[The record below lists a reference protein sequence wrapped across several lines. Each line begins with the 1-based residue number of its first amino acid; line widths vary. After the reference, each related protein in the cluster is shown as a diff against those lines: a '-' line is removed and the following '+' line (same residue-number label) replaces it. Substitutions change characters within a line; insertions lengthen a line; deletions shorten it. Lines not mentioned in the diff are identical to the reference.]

1 MTDEHEKKTMMKTTT
16 KRRGSEMGERA
27 IRGSA
32 VRWPRHVFARGALL
46 ACLSLGAVACKSGA
60 SKSSSGLDG
69 LADGDQPTEHLELD
83 PMLVTVGKD
92 GKPGLSVN
100 ADEVFQ
106 KAYTAYAARRYE
118 DALVHYGTIV
128 EYFPES
134 RFFIPSLFNS
144 GLANEKLER
153 WEQASQSYQRIID
166 TAPEKSDAKDA
177 YFRLASVY
185 EKLARHADIVELMT
199 QVMLRPDI
207 EHFDRIEAHARRSM
221 ALLETEDYVEAEDGF
236 RTLLQ
241 LNREADISQ
250 RLNESAEY
258 IVQAQFGMGRA
269 LHLQVLKIA
278 LVLPT
283 EKMGEDLETKANLFL
298 RSQSAYIQAL
308 RVHHPQWS
316 VAAGYMIGRLYEDFY
331 LDILSAEI
339 PESLT
344 DEQISL
350 YFEELRKQLRPLMVR
365 AIQVYEKNLSLSKR
379 IAKPGAMNEWADA
392 SDIHLQRLKSYLD
405 DPFTQRRAERLV
417 IQGKPLED
425 LWNPRLMVRDVV
437 DEALDDAR
445 REMDDKGSKNNKI

>member
-1 MTDEHEKKTMMKTTT
+1 MFNRLLRPSTLL
-16 KRRGSEMGERA
+16 SC
-27 IRGSA
+27 SLC
-32 VRWPRHVFARGALL
+32 ALL
-46 ACLSLGAVACKSGA
+46 AMQTVACKS
-60 SKSSSGLDG
+60 SSSNGSGGLDQLGEDG
-69 LADGDQPTEHLELD
+69 LPTERLDLD

-92 GKPGLSVN
+92 GKPGQSVN

-106 KAYTAYAARRYE
+106 KAYAAYAARRYE
-118 DALVHYGTIV
+118 EALTHYGTITQ
-128 EYFPES
+128 YFPES

-153 WEQASQSYQRIID
+153 WDEAGRSYRAIID
-166 TAPEKSDAKDA
+166 GAPSKPDAKDA

-185 EKLARHADIVELMT
+185 EKLGQHAEIINLMT
-199 QVMLRPDI
+199 EVMLRPDV

-221 ALLETEDYVEAEDGF
+221 ALLENGQAVEAEDGF

-250 RLNESAEY
+250 RLNDNAEY
-258 IVQAQFGMGRA
+258 VVQARYGMGRA
-269 LHLQVLKIA
+269 LHVQVLQIP

-283 EKMGEDLETKANLFL
+283 EKMGEDLEAKATLFL

-339 PESLT
+339 PVSLT
-344 DEQISL
+344 EEQVTL
-350 YFEELRKQLRPLMVR
+350 YFDELRKQLRPLMVR
-365 AIQVYEKNLSLSKR
+365 AVQVYEKNLSLSKR
-379 IAKPGAMNEWADA
+379 IAGPPSQSEWAEA
-392 SDIHLQRLKSYLD
+392 SGVHLQRLKSYLD

-417 IQGKPLED
+417 IQGKPLD
-425 LWNPRLMVRDVV
+425 NLWVPELMVRDVV
-437 DEALDDAR
+437 DEAVDKARQEIIDDQ
-445 REMDDKGSKNNKI
+445 KKSTI

>member
-1 MTDEHEKKTMMKTTT
+1 MCLAL
-16 KRRGSEMGERA
+16 GS
-27 IRGSA
+27 
-32 VRWPRHVFARGALL
+32 
-46 ACLSLGAVACKSGA
+46 VACKS
-60 SKSSSGLDG
+60 SSTQGNQDG
-69 LADGDQPTEHLELD
+69 LGQLGEGVPSERLDLD

-92 GKPGLSVN
+92 GKPGKSVN

-118 DALVHYGTIV
+118 EALGHYGTVIK
-128 EYFPES
+128 YFPES

-153 WEQASQSYQRIID
+153 WDEAGKSYRTIIER
-166 TAPEKSDAKDA
+166 APSKPDAKDA

-185 EKLARHADIVELMT
+185 EKLGQHAEIIELMT
-199 QVMLRPDI
+199 EVMLRPDV

-221 ALLETEDYVEAEDGF
+221 ALLENGQPVEAEDGF

-241 LNREADISQ
+241 LNREADISH
-250 RLNESAEY
+250 RLNDDAEY
-258 IVQAQFGMGRA
+258 IVQARFGMGRA
-269 LHLQVLKIA
+269 LHVQVLQIQ

-283 EKMGEDLETKANLFL
+283 EKMGEDLETKATLFL
-298 RSQSAYIQAL
+298 KAQSAYIQAL

-316 VAAGYMIGRLYEDFY
+316 VASGYMIGRLYEDFY

-339 PESLT
+339 PKSLT
-344 DEQISL
+344 DEQVGM

-379 IAKPGAMNEWADA
+379 LAKTPAQNEWADA
-392 SDIHLQRLKSYLD
+392 SDVHLQRLKSYLD

-417 IQGKPLED
+417 IQGKPLD
-425 LWNPRLMVRDVV
+425 NLWVPELMVRDVV
-437 DEALDDAR
+437 DEALDNAR
-445 REMDDKGSKNNKI
+445 KQLDEEQKKNNI